1 MSGEPAQVCSRP
13 VGRGGVAAA
22 GFIVS
27 AILLCLVWTESARAA
42 DPSFDCAK
50 ARAASE
56 KAVCDS
62 ETLAW
67 QDRQLTRLYGDVRR
81 ELPPGQVDRLKA
93 DQRAWLKRRNRCGGR
108 FECLQQIYAS
118 RIKTISVLVPWGS
131 TTGEWMVQRAGV
143 GGGASF
149 VQHSDGSLA
158 ALFETVATG
167 VRTTPSCVIEFDRA
181 EAAGKGWA
189 WSDRDQPDRQEQ
201 PCELTI
207 QAYDEG
213 FSVEGNQAC
222 FFYCGMRATFTG
234 IYLRKNQ

>member
-1 MSGEPAQVCSRP
+1 MTAQCCASP
-13 VGRGGVAAA
+13 VRRGNVAAI
-22 GFIVS
+22 G
-27 AILLCLVWTESARAA
+27 LLAVTASIWLVWAGTASAAG
-42 DPSFDCAK
+42 PSFNCAN

-56 KAVCDS
+56 KAICGS
-62 ETLAW
+62 ENLAW

-81 ELPPGQVDRLKA
+81 ALPPGQVNGLKA
-93 DQRAWLKRRNRCGGR
+93 DQRAWLKRRNRCGNR
-108 FECLQQIYAS
+108 YECLHEAYTS
-118 RIKTISVLVPWGS
+118 RIMTISARVPWGG
-131 TTGEWMVQRAGV
+131 TTGEWVVQRAGI
-143 GGGASF
+143 GGGAVF

-167 VRTTPSCVIEFDRA
+167 VRTTPSCVIAFDRA

-189 WSDRDQPDRQEQ
+189 WSDRDQPDRREQ

-213 FSVEGNQAC
+213 YSVEGNQAC

-234 IYLRKNQ
+234 VYLRKSR